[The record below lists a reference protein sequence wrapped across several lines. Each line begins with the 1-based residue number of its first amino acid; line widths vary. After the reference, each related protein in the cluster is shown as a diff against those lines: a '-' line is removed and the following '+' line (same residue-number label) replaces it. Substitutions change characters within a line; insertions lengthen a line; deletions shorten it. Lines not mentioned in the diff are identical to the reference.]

1 MNMVLILTQ
10 IKYLLGQN
18 NMKQLIILPIA
29 LVTLMSFHAVNVY
42 HNYNIY
48 AARENIDEIK
58 SWIIEDINRGAM
70 TEDIGNIYLEHLVET
85 DSLLLD
91 LKYCKN

>member
-1 MNMVLILTQ
+1 
-10 IKYLLGQN
+10 
-18 NMKQLIILPIA
+18 MKQLIILPIA

-58 SWIIEDINRGAM
+58 SWIIEDVNRGAM
-70 TEDIGNIYLEHLVET
+70 TKEIGDIYLEQLNET
-85 DSLLLD
+85 DSLILD
-91 LKYCKN
+91 LKNF